1 MAFRW
6 RRDYVAAPLLSRSP
20 EIVVVNV
27 SAEPERGEE
36 GTAHEARCGSAAS
49 PSLLFSATAGEAGG
63 KWPISNGVGVD
74 PRWRGDGR
82 ELYYRTRDGGVMAV
96 DIVTNPAFRAGKPIA
111 GAALAN
117 RRYHQFRRTT
127 L

>member
-1 MAFRW
+1 
-6 RRDYVAAPLLSRSP
+6 
-20 EIVVVNV
+20 
-27 SAEPERGEE
+27 
-36 GTAHEARCGSAAS
+36 
-49 PSLLFSATAGEAGG
+49 
-63 KWPISNGVGVD
+63 
-74 PRWRGDGR
+74 
-82 ELYYRTRDGGVMAV
+82 MAV